1 MMRLGLDRR
10 STRLL
15 VSVVA
20 CCAVIA
26 GFAIVTRQDAVAS
39 GRPGF
44 GPASLRG
51 SYALR
56 GMGGP
61 NEAASVGVTRFDGTG
76 RATRSLVLNSA
87 LPPDSRQV
95 IPIASKGTYTVN
107 PDGTGTAIFDNFLPN
122 GSTTT
127 FSFDFVITRA
137 LEGTSRDSFV
147 WRDSLV
153 GTEVFMVQREPG
165 IAAQLVTFDLTRLP
179 N

>member
-1 MMRLGLDRR
+1 MRLGLDRR
-10 STRLL
+10 STRFL
-15 VSVVA
+15 VSVAMCCVVLAGLAVVA
-20 CCAVIA
+20 
-26 GFAIVTRQDAVAS
+26 RQDVSAS

-56 GMGGP
+56 GAGGP
-61 NEAASVGVTRFDGTG
+61 SEAASVGVTTFDGAGT
-76 RATRSLVLNSA
+76 ATRSLILNSP
-87 LPPDSRQV
+87 LPPDSRKL
-95 IPIASKGTYTVN
+95 IPITSEGTYSVN
-107 PDGTGTAIFDNFLPN
+107 SDGTGTAIFENLLPD

-127 FSFDFVITRA
+127 FSFDFVVIRA

-147 WRDSLV
+147 WRDSLIA
-153 GTEVFMVQREPG
+153 TEVFMVQREPG

>member
-1 MMRLGLDRR
+1 MRLGLGRG
-10 STRLL
+10 LEKFL
-15 VSVVA
+15 VSATV

-26 GFAIVTRQDAVAS
+26 GFALVTRQDAAAS

-56 GMGGP
+56 GAGGP
-61 NEAASVGVTRFDGTG
+61 NEAASVGVTTFDGAG
-76 RATRSLVLNSA
+76 MATRSLILNSA
-87 LPPDSRQV
+87 LPPDSRQL
-95 IPIASKGTYTVN
+95 IPITSTGTYEVN
-107 PDGTGTAIFDNFLPN
+107 PDGTGTAIFDNLLPN

-147 WRDSLV
+147 WRNALV
-153 GTEVFMVQREPG
+153 ANEVFMVQREPG